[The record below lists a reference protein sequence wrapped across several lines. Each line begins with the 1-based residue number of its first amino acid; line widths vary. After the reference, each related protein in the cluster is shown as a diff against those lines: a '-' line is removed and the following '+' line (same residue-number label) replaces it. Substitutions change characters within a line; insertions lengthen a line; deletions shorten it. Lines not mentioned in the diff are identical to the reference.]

1 MPLGRLKMSQ
11 DELDVLCES
20 LEKLSELVIQQSKQ
34 INWLNKAVNEI
45 KNKEKIKEVDKRARR
60 FVLESILKESEDKK

>member
-1 MPLGRLKMSQ
+1 MSQ